1 MSHWHADLCCFCLTS
16 TECRKTTDLCYCA
29 RFLIFFC
36 TKKWWQILHNGSER
50 KAAKFFYVPYFF
62 RKHFKETGIVLGIH
76 HMEKNLKMSIDLHGI
91 KDTNKTKNAEN
102 IYTCMCKT
110 YTVELSVQLLGRCGL
125 SDASQKRNSIGSLS
139 VTRYYSVINAHHHF
153 GQKTVQCSC

>member
-1 MSHWHADLCCFCLTS
+1 MA
-16 TECRKTTDLCYCA
+16 RKEKQQNFSM
-29 RFLIFFC
+29 FLIFF
-36 TKKWWQILHNGSER
+36 
-50 KAAKFFYVPYFF
+50 
-62 RKHFKETGIVLGIH
+62 RKHLKETGIVLGIH

-125 SDASQKRNSIGSLS
+125 NDASQKRNSIGSLS
-139 VTRYYSVINAHHHF
+139 VTRYYSAINAHHHF